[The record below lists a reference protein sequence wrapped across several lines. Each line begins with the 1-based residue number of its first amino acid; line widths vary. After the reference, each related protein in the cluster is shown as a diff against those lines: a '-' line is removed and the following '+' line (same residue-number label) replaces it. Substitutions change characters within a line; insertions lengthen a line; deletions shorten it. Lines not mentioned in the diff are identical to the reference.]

1 MNKEQIEQ
9 LKSKIVEFQNQDVFI
24 EIQQSIQYHITIY
37 KAKIIVSNEKLI
49 ISDERNQDF
58 IIELQYLEDIDIDN
72 NTIDLEMSNFIKITL
87 DY

>member
-1 MNKEQIEQ
+1 MNNEEIEK
-9 LKSKIVEFQNQDVFI
+9 LKDKIIEFENQDVYI

-49 ISDERNQDF
+49 ISDEKNQDF
-58 IIELQYLEDIDIDN
+58 IIELQYLEDIEIDD
-72 NTIDLEMSNFIKITL
+72 NTIDLEMSNYIKITL